1 MVHLATVASDK
12 EKNSSVIEGLDRQS
26 LGQEHDSVNATVYGS
41 SYAGQVKI
49 PAYLESALS

>member
-12 EKNSSVIEGLDRQS
+12 EKNSSIIEGLERQS

-41 SYAGQVKI
+41 SYAGQV
-49 PAYLESALS
+49 